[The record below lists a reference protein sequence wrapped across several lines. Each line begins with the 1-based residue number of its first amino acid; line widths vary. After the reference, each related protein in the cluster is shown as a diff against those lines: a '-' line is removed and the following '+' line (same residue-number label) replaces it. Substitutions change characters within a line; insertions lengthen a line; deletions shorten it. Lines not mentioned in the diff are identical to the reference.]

1 MPEAMGSKKIQVNQF
16 QILFTSKK
24 ITAYGGFSLLAK
36 FFERIGLRK
45 VFSKAFPV
53 PEVSPNALGPYPKAL
68 SFLLMLF
75 AGGKHFSH
83 LLYLGESKDLL
94 AGLFGVK
101 RFPKASTT
109 LTRFF
114 GKVKR
119 WKTIEF
125 LHEAFWPF
133 LLNIIPWEKIKEDDL
148 TFDSHVSVRFG
159 KQEGAKKG
167 YNVKKTGR
175 PSHHP
180 LLGFLNQSRYVINL
194 WNRPGNVSGANNI
207 LAFLDQT
214 LDRLSH
220 RLKIRTVFADSGF
233 YLLDF
238 IQALEA
244 RKLPYVIAV
253 RLHQVL
259 QAKFFSKTLLWNEV
273 AHGIEMAEFL
283 FQHDKWEKERRYFV
297 IREKLRED
305 KAIVGKQLSLFPLDE
320 LNQNYR
326 YRAYITNSEESVK
339 ALWDRYRLRADDE
352 NRIKELVEDFGL
364 NGFSLRSF
372 YATEAA
378 MLTGCLMYNL
388 FNLFRHEILSESE
401 STERAST
408 IRYKYWTIPAIVGHS
423 GNQWLLR
430 LGVSSKTLRAKIKTL
445 FSRITERFSLIEG
458 QLQCN

>member
-1 MPEAMGSKKIQVNQF
+1 MSDATGSKKVQINQF

-36 FFERIGLRK
+36 FFERIGLRE
-45 VFSKAFPV
+45 VFSQAFPI

-75 AGGKHFSH
+75 AGGKRFSH

-101 RFPKASTT
+101 RLPKASTT

-119 WKTIEF
+119 WKSIEF

-133 LLNIIPWEKIKEDDL
+133 LLNVIPWEKIKEDDL
-148 TFDSHVSVRFG
+148 TFDSHVCVRFG

-167 YNVKKTGR
+167 YNVKKPGR

-180 LLGFLNQSRYVINL
+180 LLGFLNQSRYVVNL
-194 WNRPGNVSGANNI
+194 WNRPGNASGAHNI
-207 LAFLDQT
+207 VAFLDQT
-214 LDRLSH
+214 LQRLAPH
-220 RLKIRTVFADSGF
+220 LRIRTVFADSGF
-233 YLLDF
+233 YDLIFL
-238 IQALEA
+238 QALEK
-244 RKLPYVIAV
+244 REMPYVVAV

-259 QAKFFSKTLLWNEV
+259 QAKFFSKTLLWDEV
-273 AHGIEMAEFL
+273 APGIEMAEFL
-283 FQHDKWEKERRYFV
+283 FKHDKWEKERRYFV

-305 KAIVGKQLSLFPLDE
+305 KAIVGKQLSLFPEDD

-326 YRAYITNSEESVK
+326 YRAYITDSEEGMK
-339 ALWDRYRLRADDE
+339 TLWDRYRLRSDDE

-388 FNLFRHEILSESE
+388 FNLFRQEILSESE
-401 STERAST
+401 SAERAST
-408 IRYKYWTIPAIVGHS
+408 VRYKYWTIPAIAGRS
-423 GNQWLLR
+423 GNQWVLR
-430 LGVSSKTLRAKIKTL
+430 LGVSSKTLRAKIEYL
-445 FSRITERFSLIEG
+445 FARITKRFSLPES
-458 QLQCN
+458 QLQCS